1 MFKRI
6 LIVCTGNICRSPIAE
21 ALLQA
26 QLPTHTVES
35 AGISVTKN
43 ALHNA
48 HAHPFSQQVCREN
61 GIDISQHRA
70 RQLTPELCAEF
81 DLILVMAHEQIDE
94 VAQLS
99 PQARSKTM
107 LMGYWI
113 GQGEVVDPIQQPRDA
128 FTLLFITLNRAV
140 GAWVQ
145 KVKI

>member
-70 RQLTPELCAEF
+70 RQLTPELCSEF